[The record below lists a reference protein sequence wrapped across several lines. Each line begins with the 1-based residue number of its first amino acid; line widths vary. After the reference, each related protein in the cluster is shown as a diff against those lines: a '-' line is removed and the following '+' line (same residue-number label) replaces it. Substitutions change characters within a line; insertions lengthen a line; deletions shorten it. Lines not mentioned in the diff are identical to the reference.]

1 MRARHW
7 TVDMTVKPGA
17 IDPRHFGSRL
27 AGGALLVSVP
37 LWLGA
42 LRWWASSQHGY
53 LDVDAIGPSPFV
65 WLLLMG
71 VGGLALAIGALPR
84 ATIGGA
90 VAVLGFLLLAG
101 ALAAV
106 NLAAAAG
113 GDISPA
119 GWMIAVFSVGQVA
132 VFVAGVAGGW
142 MHRRR

>member
-1 MRARHW
+1 
-7 TVDMTVKPGA
+7 MTMKRGA
-17 IDPRHFGSRL
+17 IDRRHIGSRL
-27 AGGALLVSVP
+27 AGGALLVSLP
-37 LWLGA
+37 LWLRA

-106 NLAAAAG
+106 NVAAAAG
-113 GDISPA
+113 NGISAA
-119 GWMIAVFSVGQVA
+119 GWMMAVFSVGQVA
-132 VFVAGVAGGW
+132 VFVTGAARGW
-142 MHRRR
+142 MHRRQ

>member
-1 MRARHW
+1 
-7 TVDMTVKPGA
+7 MTAKRGA
-17 IDPRHFGSRL
+17 INGRHIGSRL

-53 LDVDAIGPSPFV
+53 LDVDAMGPSPFV

-71 VGGLALAIGALPR
+71 VAGLALAIGALPR
-84 ATIGGA
+84 AGTGGV

-101 ALAAV
+101 ALAVV

-113 GDISPA
+113 SGISSA
-119 GWMIAVFSVGQVA
+119 GWLIAGFSLGQVA
-132 VFVAGVAGGW
+132 VFVAGARLGW
-142 MHRRR
+142 MHQRR